1 MVSDKTR
8 IFCFL
13 FYTTCRFV
21 SVFCFLFFLFF
32 CMRCRHFRLHGV
44 KMLCLQEVKRNK
56 LLRDEADFAK
66 DILDTVAIDRLLD
79 A

>member
-1 MVSDKTR
+1 
-8 IFCFL
+8 
-13 FYTTCRFV
+13 
-21 SVFCFLFFLFF
+21 
-32 CMRCRHFRLHGV
+32 MRCRHFRLHGV

-56 LLRDEADFAK
+56 LMRDEADFAK

>member
-1 MVSDKTR
+1 MPRQARDKHRAEMVNDKR
-8 IFCFL
+8 RR
-13 FYTTCRFV
+13 YR
-21 SVFCFLFFLFF
+21 FLFFLFF

-56 LLRDEADFAK
+56 LMRDEADFAK